1 MLLKYHKH
9 IAILSIIASVIFF
22 LLLLKEIYDGTSL
35 SEIGFFPAILMIFLI
50 ASFVISILILNN
62 KLIINESTLVITYVQ
77 FINIMLCVLILIYS
91 MLFMRPIRD

>member
-35 SEIGFFPAILMIFLI
+35 SEIAFFPAILMIFLI

-77 FINIMLCVLILIYS
+77 FIIIVLCILILIYS
-91 MLFMRPIRD
+91 IFFMQPIRD